1 MSFNDLFRMTRST
14 VSSKSRSVY
23 RKIVDFK
30 NIYLKPVFQTV
41 NMFCC
46 GGIRPILQK
55 IYQYC
60 HMILQPLILRIT
72 QESNNL
78 LNEVYDEWLI
88 PVFNNL
94 TCSTELILACKN
106 NQIDVAL
113 QLISAGADVNTRD
126 IYGGTPLIYAC
137 SNSLSDVAIELINHG
152 ADINMTYSNKKTTA
166 LIIACKRALPEVCKL
181 LINNGADVNAVDADG
196 YTPLLFASMH
206 DINFDN
212 IDFSDITEL
221 LIEHNA
227 DVNATALDGNYP
239 LWNACVNNNL
249 RICTLLVSNYSKVD
263 GVYFGFNPLWHS
275 CLYGHW
281 DIARLLIC
289 NNADVNIE
297 YFGISPLGLACA
309 FGHIDTFLLLL
320 ERNADIHNTGLESN
334 ALHWACI
341 NPENAYIVQSLIKLG
356 ADMDKHA
363 FFDTTPQSIDILQ
376 MFVDRDDEVGRLT
389 FCGVTPLHVA
399 CFLENSNMSCLLID
413 KGADV
418 NAKNPN
424 NVTPLALSCRS
435 SFMYKT
441 VVKLI
446 NNDADINVKSFL
458 GTPLSIACENNFDD
472 AVLTL
477 IDSGA
482 DINICGYDNEPIV
495 VTACKNKLD
504 HYTMISLIDNGAS
517 IEPILTDESIHLYE
531 KFDNNIVKNS
541 SATYAVMRY
550 LKVNTLDV
558 AYLIDT
564 ANESIET
571 FVNACTMA
579 SEIYY
584 MLDKAEKRMHRDVL
598 VTDDLKSCLYDVEDL
613 LSEQIVRLIY
623 ISKSQS
629 QRKRDKH
636 TKILP
641 EANEI
646 STGKIQYFLTIQN

>member
-1 MSFNDLFRMTRST
+1 MFFNNLFRMTRSM
-14 VSSKSRSVY
+14 VSSKSRLVY
-23 RKIVDFK
+23 RKLVNFK

-41 NMFCC
+41 HMFCYDD
-46 GGIRPILQK
+46 IQLILQR

-60 HMILQPLILRIT
+60 HIILQPLTLRIT
-72 QESNNL
+72 RENNNL
-78 LNEVYDEWLI
+78 LNEVYDERLI
-88 PVFNNL
+88 PIFNNL
-94 TCSTELILACKN
+94 TSSTELILACKN
-106 NQIDVAL
+106 NQSDVAL

-152 ADINMTYSNKKTTA
+152 ADVNMTYYNKKTTA
-166 LIIACKRALPEVCKL
+166 LIMACRHALPEVCKL
-181 LINNGADVNAVDADG
+181 LINNGADVNAVDVDG

-212 IDFSDITEL
+212 IDFNDITEL

-227 DVNATALDGNYP
+227 NVNATAQDGNYP

-249 RICTLLVSNYSKVD
+249 RICTLLVSKYSKLDDVH
-263 GVYFGFNPLWHS
+263 FGFNPLWHS
-275 CLYGHW
+275 CLYEHW
-281 DIARLLIC
+281 DIAGLLIR
-289 NNADVNIE
+289 NYADVNIE

-320 ERNADIHNTGLESN
+320 NQNADIHNTGLGSN

-341 NPENAYIVQSLIKLG
+341 NPQNNNIVRTLINLG
-356 ADMDKHA
+356 ADMNKHA
-363 FFDTTPQSIDILQ
+363 FFDTTPQSIDILH
-376 MFVDRDDEVGRLT
+376 MFVNRDNEVERLT

-399 CFLENSNMSCLLID
+399 CFFGNNDMSCLLID

-435 SFMYKT
+435 SSMYKT

-458 GTPLSIACENNFDD
+458 GTPLSIACENNFDA

-495 VTACKNKLD
+495 VTACKSKLD

-517 IEPILTDESIHLYE
+517 IEPILTNESFHLYE
-531 KFDNNIVKNS
+531 KFDDDTIKNS
-541 SATYAVMRY
+541 SAAYAVM
-550 LKVNTLDV
+550 
-558 AYLIDT
+558 
-564 ANESIET
+564 
-571 FVNACTMA
+571 
-579 SEIYY
+579 
-584 MLDKAEKRMHRDVL
+584 
-598 VTDDLKSCLYDVEDL
+598 
-613 LSEQIVRLIY
+613 
-623 ISKSQS
+623 
-629 QRKRDKH
+629 
-636 TKILP
+636 
-641 EANEI
+641 
-646 STGKIQYFLTIQN
+646 